1 MLTITVDVP
10 DELAVRLR
18 GVEKK
23 IPAILELGLR
33 QLTAQSQVGFEG
45 ASDVLEMLANL
56 PSPEEVLAIRPSATF
71 QQRIEFLLEKNRQ
84 EGLSEEED
92 AEFEQYMYLEH
103 LVRMAK
109 GRALAVIH
117 KRQHLT

>member
-23 IPAILELGLR
+23 IPDILELGLR

-45 ASDVLEMLANL
+45 ASDVLELLANL
-56 PSPEEVLAIRPSATF
+56 PSPEEVLAIRPSVTF
-71 QQRIEFLLEKNRQ
+71 QRRIEFLLEKNQQ
-84 EGLSEEED
+84 EALTEKED
-92 AEFEQYMYLEH
+92 TEFEQYMYLEH

-109 GRALAVIH
+109 AKALAAIRT
-117 KRQHLT
+117 RQHSA